1 MSQREELSTITH
13 ATGGCLC
20 GEVRYEVNGPL
31 HSVIACHC
39 EQCRRTSGHFVAATA
54 VANEHLRLVEEKG
67 LRWYHSSDIARRG
80 FCGTCG
86 SSLFW
91 DPTDNQDSTTPHH
104 ISIMAGTL
112 DSPTGLALTNHI
124 FVEFKG
130 DYYELTDGKPQF
142 MLDTD
147 GDQIN

>member
-1 MSQREELSTITH
+1 MSRREELSSITC

-20 GEVRYEVNGPL
+20 GEVRYEVNGPMQ
-31 HSVIACHC
+31 SIMACHC

-54 VANEHLRLVEEKG
+54 VKGDDVTLTEEKG

-91 DPTDNQDSTTPHH
+91 EPTPIEESTDLHH

-124 FVEFKG
+124 FVEWKG
-130 DYYELTDGKPQF
+130 DYYDLTDGKPQF
-142 MLDTD
+142 AIDTD
-147 GDQIN
+147 GEQIA